1 MNDRQAAR
9 ELTTPELLDRL
20 TNELQ
25 RLRDRLDPGGTRL
38 KSGDVRADVPDAPT
52 TKETARELLHAFNIQ
67 GGVVGSPVRPFL
79 DHSSTGSDSRI
90 PSPDEVSKAS
100 APHSAH
106 YKNDKGIEP
115 IDLIEAGNLPF
126 HLGNVIKYIYRAYT
140 QESKSIYVR
149 ESLEKARWYLERYM
163 SLRK

>member
-38 KSGDVRADVPDAPT
+38 KSGDVRADVLDPLQ
-52 TKETARELLHAFNIQ
+52 TKETARELLRELNTTSRGP
-67 GGVVGSPVRPFL
+67 GGAGGPFPDLASSGSP
-79 DHSSTGSDSRI
+79 TRI